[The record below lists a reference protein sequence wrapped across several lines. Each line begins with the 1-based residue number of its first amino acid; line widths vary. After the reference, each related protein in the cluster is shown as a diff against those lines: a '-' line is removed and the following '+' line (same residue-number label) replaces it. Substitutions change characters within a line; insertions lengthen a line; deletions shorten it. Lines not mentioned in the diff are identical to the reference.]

1 MDAPSLCDVKGNGMF
16 RKMNAWVEDAFTSEL
31 FTYKQLRGMFFTLLV
46 DQFFIVFINMLS
58 TAMVS
63 STGEAAI
70 AAANMVGSINSIVA
84 LVFNSFAI
92 GGSIVIARAK
102 GHGDDH
108 GIRHAI
114 GGTIAMCGTTAFV
127 LASCLIVFSSVLVNA
142 LYPAAEP
149 LLTEYS
155 IRYMRL
161 IAVSFIPYAVFNAVF
176 NTFRSLGDT
185 KSSLLLTVVINVV
198 HLVCS
203 FTFINIMQM
212 GIDGAGCSYIV
223 ARFIGAALAL
233 VWILF
238 IHNEHHVR
246 PKHLLHFSKRITHEI
261 VSLGLPIA
269 SESALF
275 QGGMLLVQIYLA
287 RLTTT
292 DLAAHGVANSI
303 LMLYNVTGN
312 AVTSLASTV
321 CGQCFGAG
329 MYLMVRRY
337 CQKFVTAGRF
347 ILLAT
352 CVIIVPLLP
361 ALLYMYQPSQQA
373 TPIIYTCLM
382 IATIGMPT
390 IWSDGYVTPMA
401 LRAAGDVMYSTV
413 VSVVSLFIG
422 RIAIGYLLTIVVGLG
437 VPGVWLGMM
446 VEWLVRALLL
456 RHRVKGDQWLSHHA

>member
-1 MDAPSLCDVKGNGMF
+1 MIRRMI
-16 RKMNAWVEDAFTSEL
+16 AWLEDAFTSEY
-31 FTYKQLRGMFFTLLV
+31 FTYPQLRGMLFTLMV
-46 DQFFIVFINMLS
+46 DQFFIIFINMLS

-84 LVFNSFAI
+84 LVFNAFAI

-108 GIRHAI
+108 GIRNAI
-114 GGTIAMCGTTAFV
+114 GGTIALCGSTA
-127 LASCLIVFSSVLVNA
+127 LILCCGLLIFSKLLVNS

-149 LLTEYS
+149 LLIEYS
-155 IRYMRL
+155 SRYMRL
-161 IAVSFIPYAVFNAVF
+161 IAISFIPYAVFNAVF
-176 NTFRSLGDT
+176 NAFRSLGDT
-185 KSSLLLTVVINVV
+185 RSSLFLTVVINVV

-203 FTFINIMQM
+203 FVFINIMKM
-212 GIDGAGCSYIV
+212 GIDGAGYSYIV
-223 ARFIGAALAL
+223 ARLIGATLAV
-233 VWILF
+233 VWVLF
-238 IHNEHHVR
+238 IHNEHSMR
-246 PKHLLHFSKRITHEI
+246 PKQLLHFSKRITRQV

-303 LMLYNVTGN
+303 LMLSDVTGN
-312 AVTSLASTV
+312 ALTSLASTV

-329 MYLMVRRY
+329 VYVLVRKY
-337 CQKFVTAGRF
+337 CQKMVTVGRV

-352 CVIIVPLLP
+352 CAIIVPLLP
-361 ALLYMYQPSQQA
+361 LLLKMYNPSAEA
-373 TPIIYTCLM
+373 TSIIYVCLM
-382 IATIGMPT
+382 IATIGKPL
-390 IWSDGYVTPMA
+390 IWSDSYIIPMA
-401 LRAAGDVMYSTV
+401 LRASGDVMFSSV

-422 RIAIGYLLTIVVGLG
+422 RIAIGYLLTIVLGLG

-446 VEWLVRALLL
+446 LEWMIRAVLL
-456 RHRVKGDQWLSHHA
+456 RHRVKGEKWLSHHA

>member
-1 MDAPSLCDVKGNGMF
+1 MQNNRMDREEKAMIK
-16 RKMNAWVEDAFTSEL
+16 RMNAWLEDAFTSEY
-31 FTYKQLRGMFFTLLV
+31 FSYKQLRGMFFTLVV

-92 GGSIVIARAK
+92 GGSIVVARAK

-114 GGTIAMCGTTAFV
+114 GGTIALCGTTALTLCIV
-127 LASCLIVFSSVLVNA
+127 LISLSSVLVHL

-149 LLTEYS
+149 LLVEYS

-161 IAVSFIPYAVFNAVF
+161 IAISFIPYALFNAVF
-176 NTFRSLGDT
+176 NSFRSLGDT
-185 KSSLLLTVVINVV
+185 RSSLFLTVVINVT

-203 FTFINIMQM
+203 FVFINIMKL
-212 GIDGAGCSYIV
+212 GIDGAGFSYIV
-223 ARFIGAALAL
+223 ARVIGAALAL
-233 VWILF
+233 VWVLF
-238 IHNEHHVR
+238 VHNEHHMR
-246 PKHLLHFSKRITHEI
+246 PGHLLHFSKRITREVI
-261 VSLGLPIA
+261 ALGLPIA

-292 DLAAHGVANSI
+292 DLAAHGVANSV
-303 LMLYNVTGN
+303 LMLYDVTGN
-312 AVTSLASTV
+312 AATALASTV

-329 MYLMVRRY
+329 AYVLVRRY
-337 CQKFVTAGRF
+337 CQKMVSVTRI

-352 CVIIVPLLP
+352 CSIIVPLLP
-361 ALLYMYQPSQQA
+361 LLLKMYNPSVQAL
-373 TPIIYTCLM
+373 PIIYTCLM
-382 IATIGMPT
+382 IATLGKPT
-390 IWSDGYVTPMA
+390 IWSDSYVTPMA

-413 VSVVSLFIG
+413 ISVASLFIG
-422 RIAIGYLLTIVVGLG
+422 RIAIGYVLTIVLGLG
-437 VPGVWLGMM
+437 VPGVWLGMLI
-446 VEWLVRALLL
+446 EWLLRAVTL
-456 RHRVKGDQWLSHHA
+456 RMRVKGNKWLSHHA

>member
-1 MDAPSLCDVKGNGMF
+1 MVRKING
-16 RKMNAWVEDAFTSEL
+16 WLEDAFTSEY
-31 FTYKQLRGMFFTLLV
+31 FTYRQLRGMFFTLV
-46 DQFFIVFINMLS
+46 IDQFFIIFINMMS

-84 LVFNSFAI
+84 IVFNSFAV

-108 GIRHAI
+108 GIRNAI
-114 GGTIAMCGTTAFV
+114 GGTIALCGMTALV
-127 LASCLIVFSSVLVNA
+127 LCAGLLTFASLLVNS

-149 LLTEYS
+149 LLVAYS

-161 IAVSFIPYAVFNAVF
+161 IAISFIPYAVFNAVF
-176 NTFRSLGDT
+176 NAFRSLGDT
-185 KSSLLLTVVINVV
+185 RSSLFLTVVINVV

-203 FTFINIMQM
+203 FVFINIMKM
-212 GIDGAGCSYIV
+212 GIDGAGYSYIV
-223 ARFIGAALAL
+223 ARLIGATLAV
-233 VWILF
+233 VWVLF
-238 IHNEHHVR
+238 IHNEHSMR
-246 PKHLLHFSKRITHEI
+246 PKHLLHFSKRITRQV

-303 LMLYNVTGN
+303 LMLSDVTGN
-312 AVTSLASTV
+312 ALTSLASTV

-329 MYLMVRRY
+329 VYVLVRKY
-337 CQKFVTAGRF
+337 CQKMVTVGRV

-352 CVIIVPLLP
+352 CAIIVPLLP
-361 ALLYMYQPSQQA
+361 LLLKMYNPSAEA
-373 TPIIYTCLM
+373 TSIIYVCLM
-382 IATIGMPT
+382 IATIGKPL
-390 IWSDGYVTPMA
+390 IWSDSYIIPMA
-401 LRAAGDVMYSTV
+401 LRASGDVMFSSV

-422 RIAIGYLLTIVVGLG
+422 RIAIGYLLTIVLGLG

-446 VEWLVRALLL
+446 LEWMIRAVLL
-456 RHRVKGDQWLSHHA
+456 RHRVKGEKWLSHHA

>member
-1 MDAPSLCDVKGNGMF
+1 MVRKING
-16 RKMNAWVEDAFTSEL
+16 WLEDAFTSEY
-31 FTYKQLRGMFFTLLV
+31 FTYRQLRGMFFTLV
-46 DQFFIVFINMLS
+46 IDQFFIIFINMMS

-84 LVFNSFAI
+84 IVFNSFAV

-108 GIRHAI
+108 GIRNAI
-114 GGTIAMCGTTAFV
+114 GGTIALCTMTALVLCCGLLAF
-127 LASCLIVFSSVLVNA
+127 ANVLVNS

-149 LLTEYS
+149 LLVEYS

-161 IAVSFIPYAVFNAVF
+161 IALSFIPYAMFNAVF
-176 NTFRSLGDT
+176 NAFRSLGDT
-185 KSSLLLTVVINVV
+185 RSSLLLTIVINVV

-203 FTFINIMQM
+203 FVFINIMKL
-212 GIDGAGCSYIV
+212 GIDGAGYSYIL
-223 ARFIGAALAL
+223 ARLIGATLAV
-233 VWILF
+233 VWVLF
-238 IHNEHHVR
+238 IHNEHHMR
-246 PKHLLHFSKRITHEI
+246 PRHLLHFSKRITRQV

-303 LMLYNVTGN
+303 LMLSDVTGN
-312 AVTSLASTV
+312 AITSLASTV

-329 MYLMVRRY
+329 VYVLVRKY
-337 CQKFVTAGRF
+337 CQKMVSVGRV

-352 CVIIVPLLP
+352 CAIIVPLLP
-361 ALLYMYQPSQQA
+361 LLLKMYNPSVEA
-373 TPIIYTCLM
+373 TSIIYVCLM
-382 IATIGMPT
+382 IATIGKPL
-390 IWSDGYVTPMA
+390 IWSDSYIIPMA
-401 LRAAGDVMYSTV
+401 LRAAGDVMFSSV

-422 RIAIGYLLTIVVGLG
+422 RIAVGYVLTIVLGLG

-446 VEWLVRALLL
+446 LEWLIRAVLL
-456 RHRVKGDQWLSHHA
+456 RHRVKGEKWLSHHA

>member
-1 MDAPSLCDVKGNGMF
+1 MI
-16 RKMNAWVEDAFTSEL
+16 RKMNAWLEDAFTSEY
-31 FTYKQLRGMFFTLLV
+31 FTYPQLRGMFFTLIV
-46 DQFFIVFINMLS
+46 DQFFIIFINMLS

-108 GIRHAI
+108 GIRNAI
-114 GGTIAMCGTTAFV
+114 GGTIALCGSTSLVLTCFLLAF
-127 LASCLIVFSSVLVNA
+127 ANVLVNL

-149 LLTEYS
+149 LLVEYS

-161 IAVSFIPYAVFNAVF
+161 IAPSFIPYSVFNAVF
-176 NTFRSLGDT
+176 NAFRSLGDT
-185 KSSLLLTVVINVV
+185 RSSLFLTVVINVV

-203 FTFINIMQM
+203 FVFINIMKL
-212 GIDGAGCSYIV
+212 GINGAGYSYIL
-223 ARFIGAALAL
+223 ARLIGATLAL
-233 VWILF
+233 VWVLF
-238 IHNEHHVR
+238 VHNEHHMR
-246 PKHLLHFSKRITHEI
+246 PRHLLHFSKRITREV

-275 QGGMLLVQIYLA
+275 QGGMLLVQVYLA

-303 LMLYNVTGN
+303 LMLYGVTAN

-329 MYLMVRRY
+329 AYAMVRRY
-337 CQKFVTAGRF
+337 NQKLVAAGRV
-347 ILLAT
+347 ILLVT

-361 ALLYMYQPSQQA
+361 LLLKMYNPSEQA
-373 TPIIYTCLM
+373 IPIIYTCLL
-382 IATIGMPT
+382 IATVGKPI
-390 IWSDGYVTPMA
+390 IWSDSYITPMA

-413 VSVVSLFIG
+413 VSVASLFIG
-422 RIAIGYLLTIVVGLG
+422 RIAIGYVLTIVLGFG

-446 VEWLVRALLL
+446 LEWLIRAVLL
-456 RHRVKGDQWLSHHA
+456 RHRVAGDKWLSHHA

>member
-1 MDAPSLCDVKGNGMF
+1 MIK
-16 RKMNAWVEDAFTSEL
+16 KMNAWLEDAFTSEY
-31 FTYKQLRGMFFTLLV
+31 FTYPQLRGMFFTLMV
-46 DQFFIVFINMLS
+46 DQFFIIFINMLS

-92 GGSIVIARAK
+92 GGSIIIARAK

-114 GGTIAMCGTTAFV
+114 GGTIALCGSTAIT
-127 LASCLIVFSSVLVNA
+127 LALGLLLFANVLVNL

-149 LLTEYS
+149 LLIEYS

-161 IAVSFIPYAVFNAVF
+161 IAISFIPYAIFNAIF
-176 NTFRSLGDT
+176 NAFRSLGDT
-185 KSSLLLTVVINVV
+185 RSSLFLTVVINVV

-203 FTFINIMQM
+203 FVFINLMHM
-212 GIDGAGCSYIV
+212 GINGAGCSYIV
-223 ARFIGAALAL
+223 ARVIGATLAL

-238 IHNEHHVR
+238 VHNEHHMR
-246 PKHLLHFSKRITHEI
+246 PGHLLHFSKRITRDV

-292 DLAAHGVANSI
+292 DLAAHGVANSV
-303 LMLYNVTGN
+303 LMLYGVTAN
-312 AVTSLASTV
+312 AATALASTV

-329 MYLMVRRY
+329 AYALVRRY
-337 CQKFVTAGRF
+337 CQKLVTVGRV
-347 ILLAT
+347 ILLVT
-352 CVIIVPLLP
+352 CCIIVPLLP
-361 ALLYMYQPSQQA
+361 LLLVMYNPSAQA
-373 TPIIYTCLM
+373 KPIIYTCLM
-382 IATIGMPT
+382 IATVAKPI
-390 IWSDGYVTPMA
+390 IWSDSYIIPMA

-413 VSVVSLFIG
+413 VSVASLFVG
-422 RIAIGYLLTIVVGLG
+422 RIAIGYLLTIVLGLG
-437 VPGVWLGMM
+437 VPGVWLGM
-446 VEWLVRALLL
+446 VIEWCIRAVALRMRVR
-456 RHRVKGDQWLSHHA
+456 GDKWLSHHQ

>member
-1 MDAPSLCDVKGNGMF
+1 MIK
-16 RKMNAWVEDAFTSEL
+16 RMNAWLEDAFTSEL
-31 FTYKQLRGMFFTLLV
+31 FSYKQLRGMFFTLV
-46 DQFFIVFINMLS
+46 IDQFFIVFINMLS

-84 LVFNSFAI
+84 LVFNAFAI

-102 GHGDDH
+102 GHGDGH

-114 GGTIAMCGTTAFV
+114 GGTIAMCGTTALV
-127 LASCLIVFSSVLVNA
+127 LATGLITLSKLLVNS

-161 IAVSFIPYAVFNAVF
+161 IAVSFVPYAVFNAVF

-185 KSSLLLTVVINVV
+185 KSSLLLTVVINVT

-203 FTFINIMQM
+203 FVFINIMKM

-223 ARFIGAALAL
+223 ARFIGALLAL
-233 VWILF
+233 VWMLL

-246 PKHLLHFSKRITHEI
+246 PKHLLHFSKRVTKEI
-261 VSLGLPIA
+261 IALGLPIA

-292 DLAAHGVANSI
+292 DLAAHGVANSV

-329 MYLMVRRY
+329 MYVMVRKY
-337 CQKFVTAGRF
+337 CRNFVKAGRF
-347 ILLAT
+347 ILLGT
-352 CVIIVPLLP
+352 CLVIIPLLP
-361 ALLYMYQPSQQA
+361 ALLYMYQPSAQA
-373 TPIIYTCLM
+373 KPIIYTCLL
-382 IATIGMPT
+382 IASAGMPL
-390 IWSDGYVTPMA
+390 IWSDGYITPMA
-401 LRAAGDVMYSTV
+401 LRASGDVMFSTI

-422 RIAIGYLLTIVVGLG
+422 RIAIGYVLTISLGFG
-437 VPGVWLGMM
+437 VPGVWIGMM
-446 VEWLVRALLL
+446 VEWLIRAIML
-456 RHRVKGDQWLSHHA
+456 RYRVKGEAWLSHHA

>member
-1 MDAPSLCDVKGNGMF
+1 M
-16 RKMNAWVEDAFTSEL
+16 RKLNTWLEDAFTSDY
-31 FTYKQLRGMFFTLLV
+31 FTYPQLRSMFFTLMV
-46 DQFFIVFINMLS
+46 DQFFIIFINMLS

-114 GGTIAMCGTTAFV
+114 GGTIALCGTTA
-127 LASCLIVFSSVLVNA
+127 LILCCGLLTFANLLVHT

-149 LLTEYS
+149 LLVEYS
-155 IRYMRL
+155 VRYMRL
-161 IAVSFIPYAVFNAVF
+161 IAVSFIPYAVFNAIF
-176 NTFRSLGDT
+176 NAFRSLGDT
-185 KSSLLLTVVINVV
+185 RSSLFLTIVINVV

-203 FTFINIMQM
+203 FLFINLLKM

-223 ARFIGAALAL
+223 ARMIGASLAL
-233 VWILF
+233 IWILF
-238 IHNEHHVR
+238 VHNEHHMR
-246 PKHLLHFSKRITHEI
+246 PNHLLHFSKRITREV

-275 QGGMLLVQIYLA
+275 QGGMLLVQVYLA

-303 LMLYNVTGN
+303 LLLYGVTGN
-312 AVTSLASTV
+312 AVTALASTV

-329 MYLMVRRY
+329 AYVLVRRY
-337 CQKFVTAGRF
+337 CQKLVTVGRL

-352 CVIIVPLLP
+352 CAVIVPLLP
-361 ALLYMYQPSQQA
+361 LLLMMYNPSAQA
-373 TPIIYTCLM
+373 KPIIYTCLM
-382 IATIGMPT
+382 IATIAEPL
-390 IWSDGYVTPMA
+390 IWSDSYVTPMA
-401 LRAAGDVMYSTV
+401 LRAAGDVMFSTV
-413 VSVVSLFIG
+413 VSVASLFIG
-422 RIAIGYLLTIVVGLG
+422 RIAVGYVLTIVMGFG
-437 VPGVWLGMM
+437 VPGVWLGM
-446 VEWLVRALLL
+446 VLEWMIRAVLL
-456 RHRVKGDQWLSHHA
+456 RSRVKGDKWLAHHA

>member
-1 MDAPSLCDVKGNGMF
+1 MI
-16 RKMNAWVEDAFTSEL
+16 RKMNAWLEDAFNSEY
-31 FTYKQLRGMFFTLLV
+31 FTYPQLRGMFFTLVV
-46 DQFFIVFINMLS
+46 DQFFIIFINMLS

-114 GGTIAMCGTTAFV
+114 GGTIALCGSTA
-127 LASCLIVFSSVLVNA
+127 LILCCGLLVFANVLVHS

-149 LLTEYS
+149 LLIDYS

-161 IAVSFIPYAVFNAVF
+161 IAISFIPYALFNSVF

-203 FTFINIMQM
+203 FIFINIMKM
-212 GIDGAGCSYIV
+212 GIDGAGMSYIV
-223 ARFIGAALAL
+223 ARVIGAVLAL
-233 VWILF
+233 VWLLF
-238 IHNEHHVR
+238 IHNEHHVHPR
-246 PKHLLHFSKRITHEI
+246 HLFHFSKRITREV

-275 QGGMLLVQIYLA
+275 QGGMLLVQVYLA

-303 LMLYNVTGN
+303 LMLYGVTGN
-312 AVTSLASTV
+312 AATALASTV

-329 MYLMVRRY
+329 AFALVRRY
-337 CQKFVTAGRF
+337 CQKMVAVGRV
-347 ILLAT
+347 ILLIT
-352 CVIIVPLLP
+352 CAIIVPLLP
-361 ALLYMYQPSQQA
+361 ALLMMYQPSPQA

-382 IATIGMPT
+382 IATIGKPI
-390 IWSDGYVTPMA
+390 IWSDSYITPMA
-401 LRAAGDVMYSTV
+401 LRATGDVMFSTV
-413 VSVVSLFIG
+413 VSVASLFIG
-422 RIAIGYLLTIVVGLG
+422 RIAIGYILTIVLGLG

-446 VEWLVRALLL
+446 MEWLIRAILL
-456 RHRVKGDQWLSHHA
+456 RMRIKGDKWLSHHR

>member
-1 MDAPSLCDVKGNGMF
+1 MVRKING
-16 RKMNAWVEDAFTSEL
+16 WLEDAFTSEY
-31 FTYKQLRGMFFTLLV
+31 FTYRQLRGMFFTLV
-46 DQFFIVFINMLS
+46 IDQFFIIFINMMS

-84 LVFNSFAI
+84 IVFNSFAV

-108 GIRHAI
+108 GIRNAI
-114 GGTIAMCGTTAFV
+114 GGTIALCGMTALV
-127 LASCLIVFSSVLVNA
+127 LCAGLLTFANLLVNS

-149 LLTEYS
+149 LLVAYS

-161 IAVSFIPYAVFNAVF
+161 IAISFIPYAVFNAVF
-176 NTFRSLGDT
+176 NAFRSLGDT
-185 KSSLLLTVVINVV
+185 RSSLFLTVVINVV

-203 FTFINIMQM
+203 FVFINIMKM
-212 GIDGAGCSYIV
+212 GIDGAGYSYIV
-223 ARFIGAALAL
+223 ARLIGATLAV
-233 VWILF
+233 VWVLF
-238 IHNEHHVR
+238 IHNEHSMR
-246 PKHLLHFSKRITHEI
+246 PKHLLHFSKRITRQV

-303 LMLYNVTGN
+303 LMLSDVTGN
-312 AVTSLASTV
+312 AITSLASTV

-329 MYLMVRRY
+329 VYVLVRKY
-337 CQKFVTAGRF
+337 CQKMVTVSRV

-352 CVIIVPLLP
+352 CAIIVPLLP
-361 ALLYMYQPSQQA
+361 LLLKMYNPSAEA
-373 TPIIYTCLM
+373 TSIIYVCLM
-382 IATIGMPT
+382 IATIGKPL
-390 IWSDGYVTPMA
+390 IWSDSYIIPMA
-401 LRAAGDVMYSTV
+401 LRASGDVMFSSV

-422 RIAIGYLLTIVVGLG
+422 RIAIGYLLTIVLGLG

-446 VEWLVRALLL
+446 LEWMIRAVLL
-456 RHRVKGDQWLSHHA
+456 RHRVKGEKWLSHHA

>member
-1 MDAPSLCDVKGNGMF
+1 MI
-16 RKMNAWVEDAFTSEL
+16 RKMNGWLEDAFNSAY
-31 FTYKQLRGMFFTLLV
+31 FTYPQLRGMFFTLLV
-46 DQFFIVFINMLS
+46 DQFFIIFINMLS

-92 GGSIVIARAK
+92 GGSIVVARAK

-114 GGTIAMCGTTAFV
+114 GGTIALCVSTALVLCCGLLAFAN
-127 LASCLIVFSSVLVNA
+127 LLVNS

-149 LLTEYS
+149 LLVSYS

-161 IAVSFIPYAVFNAVF
+161 IAISFIPYALFNSVFNA
-176 NTFRSLGDT
+176 FRSLGDT
-185 KSSLLLTVVINVV
+185 RSSLFLTIVINVV

-203 FTFINIMQM
+203 FVFINIMKM

-223 ARFIGAALAL
+223 ARFIGATLAL
-233 VWILF
+233 VWLLF
-238 IHNEHHVR
+238 VHNEHHMK
-246 PKHLLHFSKRITHEI
+246 PSHLLHFSKRITRQVI
-261 VSLGLPIA
+261 ALGLPIA

-275 QGGMLLVQIYLA
+275 QGGMLLVQVYLA

-303 LMLYNVTGN
+303 LMLYDVTGN
-312 AVTSLASTV
+312 ALTSLASTV

-329 MYLMVRRY
+329 VYVLVRKY
-337 CQKFVTAGRF
+337 CQKMVVVGRW

-352 CVIIVPLLP
+352 CAVIVPLLP
-361 ALLYMYQPSQQA
+361 LLLKMYNPSADA

-382 IATIGMPT
+382 IATIGKPL
-390 IWSDGYVTPMA
+390 IWSDSYIIPMA
-401 LRAAGDVMYSTV
+401 LRASGDVMFSTM
-413 VSVVSLFIG
+413 VSVASLFIG
-422 RIAIGYLLTIVVGLG
+422 RIAIGYVLTIVLGLG
-437 VPGVWLGMM
+437 VPGVWLGMLL
-446 VEWLVRALLL
+446 EWVIRALLL